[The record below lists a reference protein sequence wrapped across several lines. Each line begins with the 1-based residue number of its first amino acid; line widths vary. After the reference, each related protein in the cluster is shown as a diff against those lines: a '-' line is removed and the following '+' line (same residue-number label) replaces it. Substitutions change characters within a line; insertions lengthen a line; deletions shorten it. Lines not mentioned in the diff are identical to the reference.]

1 MGTPNNAVL
10 SALEQC
16 LRDESLDKRKK
27 PFDTSAFSKESMREC
42 PQQINGSDCG
52 VFSCM
57 FAEHTTKN
65 TVAVVMN
72 KFFPHRDQ

>member
-1 MGTPNNAVL
+1 
-10 SALEQC
+10 
-16 LRDESLDKRKK
+16 
-27 PFDTSAFSKESMREC
+27 MREC
-42 PQQINGSDCG
+42 PQQMNGSDCG

-72 KFFPHRDQ
+72 KFFPHRDQVIVLDMELEAAVVLL